1 MLSPGQDASKQQRG
15 FAIVEFLIILPLLL
29 LLLLG
34 TAEFGRTL
42 YQYNTLTK
50 AVRDGA
56 RYLATNAPL
65 GSTNSI
71 VIDATDQA
79 ETENLVV
86 YGNSLGAGAP
96 LLPGLT
102 TADVTV
108 GCMGGGMSCT
118 GVEHIVVTARY
129 AYQPMIGVALPAF
142 GLGSDISLNYTLSST
157 VTMRVM

>member
-1 MLSPGQDASKQQRG
+1 MLNPGQDARKQQRG

-34 TAEFGRTL
+34 VAEFGRTL

-96 LLPGLT
+96 LLPGLA

-108 GCMGGGMSCT
+108 GCLGGGMSCT

-129 AYQPMIGVALPAF
+129 AYQPMIGIALPAF
-142 GLGSDISLNYTLSST
+142 GLGSDISLNYTLAST

>member
-1 MLSPGQDASKQQRG
+1 MLNPGQDASKQQRG
-15 FAIVEFLIILPLLL
+15 FAIVEFIIILPLLL

-34 TAEFGRTL
+34 VSEVGRAL

-50 AVRDGA
+50 AVRDGT

-71 VIDATDQA
+71 VIDSTDQA
-79 ETENLVV
+79 QTENLVV
-86 YGNSLGAGAP
+86 YGNSLGTGAP

-108 GCMGGGMSCT
+108 GCMGGGMSCS

-129 AYQPMIGVALPAF
+129 AYQPIIGITLPTF
-142 GLGSDISLNYTLSST
+142 GFGADISLNFTLSST
-157 VTMRVM
+157 VTMRVL

>member
-1 MLSPGQDASKQQRG
+1 MLNPGQDASKQQRG
-15 FAIVEFLIILPLLL
+15 FAIVEFLVILPLSL

-34 TAEFGRTL
+34 AAEVGRTL
-42 YQYNTLTK
+42 YQYNALTK

-65 GSTNSI
+65 GSTNTI
-71 VIDATDQA
+71 VIESTDQA

-86 YGNSLGAGAP
+86 YGNAIGAGTP

-102 TADVTV
+102 IGDVTV
-108 GCMGGGMSCT
+108 GCLGGGMSCT

-129 AYQPMIGVALPAF
+129 AYQPMIGIALPGF
-142 GLGSDISLNYTLSST
+142 GLGADISLNYTLSST
-157 VTMRVM
+157 VTMRAM

>member
-34 TAEFGRTL
+34 VSEFGRTL

-71 VIDATDQA
+71 VIESIDQA

-86 YGNSLGAGAP
+86 YGNALGTGAP

-102 TADVTV
+102 TADVTL
-108 GCMGGGMSCT
+108 GCLGGGMSCT

-129 AYQPMIGVALPAF
+129 AYQPIIGNALPAF
-142 GLGSDISLNYTLSST
+142 GPGADISLNYTLSST
-157 VTMRVM
+157 VTMRAM